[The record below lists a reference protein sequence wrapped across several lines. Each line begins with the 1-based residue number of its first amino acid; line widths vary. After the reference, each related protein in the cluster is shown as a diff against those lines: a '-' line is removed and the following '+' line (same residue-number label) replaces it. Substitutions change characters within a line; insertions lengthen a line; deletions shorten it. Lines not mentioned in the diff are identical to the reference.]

1 MTALPITQGSRQVR
15 VNRRSRA
22 GLHTNHWRRFSI
34 YSLCDSRSILF
45 ACTSFC
51 QTLKDI
57 MLPHKTSGL
66 SALVL
71 SLTLAGPAAAVPVY
85 EEATN
90 GDFSNN
96 RAAPTLV
103 NFTLGQNDVFGQTG
117 SVSGVT
123 DRDYFTFIVPAGSTL
138 SSLTVLNSSLTAGG
152 AAFFG
157 LQAGAVVTVD
167 PAAASAAPLL
177 GYELV
182 SPADIGVDILPVMST
197 AAGAGGFTPPLG
209 EGQYSA

>member
-1 MTALPITQGSRQVR
+1 ML
-15 VNRRSRA
+15 
-22 GLHTNHWRRFSI
+22 
-34 YSLCDSRSILF
+34 SLKI
-45 ACTSFC
+45 
-51 QTLKDI
+51 
-57 MLPHKTSGL
+57 SGL
-66 SALVL
+66 SAVVL
-71 SLTLAGPAAAVPVY
+71 SLTLAGTAAAVPVY
-85 EEATN
+85 DEATN

-103 NFTLGQNDVFGQTG
+103 NFALGQNDVVGQTG

-157 LQAGAVVTVD
+157 LQAGPVVTVD
-167 PAAASAAPLL
+167 PAAATPGPLL

-197 AAGAGGFTPPLG
+197 AAGAGGFTVPLG
-209 EGQYSA
+209 EGQYTAWLQDTNAAPSIYGLRFNVTAVPEPGAALLAATGIVALGLFRRRKGNTG